1 MVFAFIDF
9 KMGASLDF
17 LGKSLHISDV
27 CSIFHINLMLFAF
40 YISSIIKSLIHYW
53 HKLFFIYYHYN
64 HIFCLHNISDRS
76 IKALGISELDSYV
89 QTLIEYMKLQ
99 KKKVL
104 QEQIINIAK
113 YYRDF
118 K

>member
-1 MVFAFIDF
+1 MVFAFIDA
-9 KMGASLDF
+9 KLGASLDF

-27 CSIFHINLMLFAF
+27 CSIFHINLMPFAF

-64 HIFCLHNISDRS
+64 HIFCFHKISDRS
-76 IKALGISELDSYV
+76 INALEISELDSYV
-89 QTLIEYMKLQ
+89 QALSEYMKLQ

-104 QEQIINIAK
+104 QEQIINSAK
-113 YYRDF
+113 CCRNF

>member
-1 MVFAFIDF
+1 MA
-9 KMGASLDF
+9 L
-17 LGKSLHISDV
+17 
-27 CSIFHINLMLFAF
+27 
-40 YISSIIKSLIHYW
+40 II
-53 HKLFFIYYHYN
+53 FIYYHYN

-118 K
+118 KWDLGGKVALDKETRKLLVIFETAH